1 MLKKSFYDFFRKA
14 RRLQAPL
21 ARTPQVN
28 CGSPSPRP
36 VDFIDRD
43 SRHLGVFL
51 VEKRTV
57 KIYIAVSNIQFFR
70 ADYKSRRFIQSGART

>member
-1 MLKKSFYDFFRKA
+1 MLKKPLRYFFRKA

-43 SRHLGVFL
+43 SRPCWVFL
-51 VEKRTV
+51 AETTPLKV
-57 KIYIAVSNIQFFR
+57 IFL
-70 ADYKSRRFIQSGART
+70 